1 MNVVAWLFLLP
12 ALRPGRPSPARASA
26 GLGPLMAKSGCF
38 LFLPFPCL
46 LSAGPGPARFIAG
59 ADNGMTAPMKKL
71 LRKLFPVPL
80 SNGGLFTLL
89 LVNLMASGPLYYS
102 YDKFATDQKDVR
114 SFYIEGVFKRYSKG
128 YKGDH
133 RKLIIATGGETY
145 PMTFWDKYSY
155 HITREETE
163 QYLGEVFM
171 IEYIKGPREWF
182 WAQNRPYTI
191 TLKDGRQILN
201 VAREEYIGVIWNV
214 LRIDCFKI
222 LAIPAFML
230 ASLILTVLTMLSRL
244 RHRGE

>member
-1 MNVVAWLFLLP
+1 MNVVKWLFILP
-12 ALRPGRPSPARASA
+12 ALRPGRHSPAEARA
-26 GLGPLMAKSGCF
+26 GLGPLMAKSGHFPLFPF
-38 LFLPFPCL
+38 LCL

-59 ADNGMTAPMKKL
+59 ADNGMTALMKKL

-89 LVNLMASGPLYYS
+89 LINSMWSGSLYYS
-102 YDKFATDQKDVR
+102 YDKFTTDQKDVR

-128 YKGDH
+128 YKGDGS
-133 RKLIIATGGETY
+133 KLIISSGSETY
-145 PMTFWDKYSY
+145 AIAFSDKYNID
-155 HITREETE
+155 ITREEIE

-171 IEYIKGPREWF
+171 IEYIKGPSEWF

-201 VAREEYIGVIWNV
+201 VAREEYIDWIWGIRYINY
-214 LRIDCFKI
+214 INI

-230 ASLILTVLTMLSRL
+230 ASLILTVLTVLSRL